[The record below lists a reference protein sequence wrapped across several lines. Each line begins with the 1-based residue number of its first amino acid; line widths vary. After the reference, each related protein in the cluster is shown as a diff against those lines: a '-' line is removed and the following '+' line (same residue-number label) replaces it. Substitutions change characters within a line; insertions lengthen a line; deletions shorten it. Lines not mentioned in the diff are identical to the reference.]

1 MNKVKSKDA
10 VAIIQHFIT
19 NQQHGIA
26 YCVHDEKSVFM
37 ACTDTVDRDACHE
50 LGYVVLETMHN
61 GGGVVVNEGDMSVVH
76 FGEIG
81 NEWMKNFALYLV
93 EQYNARGLNATFD
106 GNDFLIDGYKISG
119 ISARVYTSIQYST
132 IHIGINTNLE
142 HIKAICTKPMVKV
155 PKGLAEYGITTDEI
169 EQMFLAYCEDHTA
182 K

>member
-10 VAIIQHFIT
+10 VATIQHFIT

-37 ACTDTVDRDACHE
+37 ACEGTVDRDACHE
-50 LGYVVLETMHN
+50 LGYAVLETMHN

-93 EQYNARGLNATFD
+93 EQNKERGLNATFD
-106 GNDFLIDGYKISG
+106 GNDVLIDGYKISG
-119 ISARVYTSIQYST
+119 ISARAYGHIQYST

-155 PKGLAEYGITTDEI
+155 PRGLVEYGITTDEV
-169 EQMFLAYCEDHTA
+169 EQMFFAYCDHTHQ
-182 K
+182 